1 MRSRVDRWVNK
12 TVKKEGC
19 ILVHRMKRR
28 KSENWRRLKSRVS
41 SHGSADEDNGLLLPR
56 PVFKFEKIPW
66 TGTIMASCTTSS
78 LSLSLSLSRNQ
89 RGYTSYPPF
98 VITWSLANPTWLGGY
113 FANYP
118 LFFPIFY
125 VGFLFFSFL
134 FPLVTPTP
142 PHAMITAFF
151 FSKVFKK
158 KINFFIFLF

>member
-1 MRSRVDRWVNK
+1 
-12 TVKKEGC
+12 
-19 ILVHRMKRR
+19 MKIGGG
-28 KSENWRRLKSRVS
+28 S
-41 SHGSADEDNGLLLPR
+41 SHGCPVMAR
-56 PVFKFEKIPW
+56 PTRITDSSSLVLFLNLKKFLELVQSWLHAPHHL
-66 TGTIMASCTTSS
+66 S

-134 FPLVTPTP
+134 FSLVTPTP

-151 FSKVFKK
+151 FVFFQKYLK
-158 KINFFIFLF
+158 KIEFFYFFILN